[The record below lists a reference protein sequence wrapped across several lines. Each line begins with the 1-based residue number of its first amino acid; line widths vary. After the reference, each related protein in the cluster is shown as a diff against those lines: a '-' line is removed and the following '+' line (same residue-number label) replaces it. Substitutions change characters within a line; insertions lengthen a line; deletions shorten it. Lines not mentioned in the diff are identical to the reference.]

1 MVILYC
7 YIRKDGEPIDTRALL
22 VFLSVADTLNFSRS
36 GELLHM
42 SVSAVSRTIRRL
54 EDELGQPLL
63 ERDNRR
69 VRLTAAGGE
78 FREYARRAVA
88 DWHRLRR
95 QLGSEGGLAGEVSLY
110 CSVTA
115 TYSVLAPI
123 LETFRSTHPAVEIM
137 MHTGDQADGIS
148 RVLAGQDDV
157 AVSGRPAR
165 LPGRL
170 EFLPLLESPLEFWA
184 PTADCAVRQL
194 AEAGGASA
202 AGFPWADI
210 PFIVPERGITKDIL
224 DTWLRERDIRPRVY
238 AQVAGHEAIV
248 AMVSLGLGIGIAP
261 ELVVQASGLRDSVS
275 RVRVPDGLP
284 PLSIGLCSLKQR
296 LLSPLVKSLWDA
308 AGQTYGAEI

>member
-1 MVILYC
+1 M
-7 YIRKDGEPIDTRALL
+7 DTRALS

-69 VRLTAAGGE
+69 VRLTGAGRE
-78 FREYARRAVA
+78 FREYARRSIA
-88 DWHRLRR
+88 DWQRLQRK
-95 QLGSEGGLAGEVSLY
+95 LGSGGQLAGEVSLY

-123 LETFRSTHPAVEIM
+123 LEAFRSAHPAVEIM

-157 AVSGRPAR
+157 AVSGRPVQLPQR
-165 LPGRL
+165 LD
-170 EFLPLLESPLEFWA
+170 FLPLLESPLQLWA
-184 PTADCAVRQL
+184 PAAECAVRQSVD
-194 AEAGGASA
+194 AGDTASP
-202 AGFPWADI
+202 GFDWGSI
-210 PFIVPERGITKDIL
+210 PFIVPERGITKEIL
-224 DTWLRERDIRPRVY
+224 DTWLRDRGIRPRVY
-238 AQVAGHEAIV
+238 AQVAGHEAII

-261 ELVVQASGLRDSVS
+261 ELVVEASGLARRVS
-275 RVRVPDGLP
+275 RLALPEGLP
-284 PLSIGLCSLKQR
+284 PLAVGLCSLKQR
-296 LLSPLVKSLWDA
+296 LLSPLVKSLWDV
-308 AGQTYGAEI
+308 AGQTYGVQV